1 MIFAA
6 AALAV
11 LLVAVAARF
20 WRIATWAA
28 LVLMVYEG
36 ALRKWFLPQFQQPI
50 YFLKDGLLLGAYFGY
65 FVGSRWLRDRAPF
78 HRHVGNAILAFYA
91 LLCFS
96 QLLNPRLP
104 NIFVGLYGLQ
114 SYIMYVPLMYMVP
127 ELLPDQRAL
136 RRFVL
141 GLVITAAIPLALG
154 IVQFNLPPTHYLNQY
169 VWSDQGIATFG
180 PDDNLVRVT
189 STFSYISGYAS
200 YLSALAVLLLGLAL
214 SERSRWLRFVL
225 VGGVAAVIVNLF
237 MTGSR
242 GPLLVVLLCVPFVVF
257 QAFVTARKHQ
267 VKTALVLTL
276 AIPIAVG
283 AALWTA
289 PDAQTAMTHRVTS
302 NGNENLDRIKQIFIT
317 PIQAFKDAG
326 FTGYGIGTTLPGS
339 TFLYQPKV
347 SDEQPPAYEG
357 EHERVMIEIGSIGY
371 FLVLLARLVVPLQLF
386 LSLRKCGSPYLR
398 PLIAAAFAITLVD
411 VPLPI
416 IINHTSG
423 IIFWFL
429 AGFAFLPITEARLST
444 RPLMRDA
451 VAAEPAVI
459 SA

>member
-1 MIFAA
+1 MFAA
-6 AALAV
+6 GILGAL
-11 LLVAVAARF
+11 LLVLAARF

-28 LVLMVYEG
+28 LILMIYEG

-50 YFLKDGLLLGAYFGY
+50 YFAKDALLLGAYFGY
-65 FVGSRWLRDRAPF
+65 FVGSRWLRGRNPF
-78 HRHVGNAILAFYA
+78 HRHVGNGILAFYA
-91 LLCFS
+91 LLCLS

-127 ELLPDQRAL
+127 ALLPDERAM

-141 GLVITAAIPLALG
+141 GVVITAAIPLALG
-154 IVQFNLPPTHYLNQY
+154 IIQFNLPPTHFLNQY

-200 YLSALAVLLLGLAL
+200 YLSALAVLLLALAL
-214 SERSRWLRFVL
+214 MEGARWLRFVL
-225 VGGVAAVIVNLF
+225 VGSVAAVVVNLF

-242 GPLLVVLLCVPFVVF
+242 GPLLLVVLCVPFVVL
-257 QAFVTARKHQ
+257 QAFMRARKRQ

-276 AIPIAVG
+276 AIPIAVA

-289 PDAQTAMTHRVTS
+289 PDAQIAMADRVTS
-302 NGNENLDRIKQIFIT
+302 NGSENLERIKQLFT
-317 PIQAFKDAG
+317 EPVRAFNDAG
-326 FTGYGIGTTLPGS
+326 PIGYGIGTTLPGS
-339 TFLYQPKV
+339 SFLYQPKV
-347 SDEQPPAYEG
+347 TDEQPPPYEG
-357 EHERVMIEIGSIGY
+357 EHERVMIEVGNIGY
-371 FLVLLARLVVPLQLF
+371 FLVLLARVVVPLQLF
-386 LSLRKCGSPYLR
+386 LCLRNCHSPLR
-398 PLIAAAFAITLVD
+398 PLIAAAFVVTVAN

-423 IIFWFL
+423 IIYWFL
-429 AGFAFLPITEARLST
+429 AGFAFLPFAQASVA
-444 RPLMRDA
+444 PVPVHDSA
-451 VAAEPAVI
+451 NVAAELVAPA
-459 SA
+459 